1 VKFNIKT
8 YKLSKIESNFRHNN
22 LLLLC
27 NTKTTRNNLRTT
39 QKLKKLNLKS
49 YKLYK
54 TLTQRIFKDSI
65 YGNQEFLIN
74 GLVMLVIPEVALT
87 LNTLSQL
94 NEVATVIALK
104 VNNKIYSIDQLNS
117 IIKFKYNKDSANLLR
132 TMRICLKPLRII
144 NYN

>member
-8 YKLSKIESNFRHNN
+8 YKLSKIESNFRQNN
-22 LLLLC
+22 FFLLC
-27 NTKTTRNNLRTT
+27 NTKTTKNNLQTT

-65 YGNQEFLIN
+65 YGNQKFLMN
-74 GLVMLVIPEVALT
+74 GLVMLVIPEAVLT

-94 NEVATVIALK
+94 NEVAAVIALK
-104 VNNKIYSIDQLNS
+104 VNNKIYSIEQLNS
-117 IIKFKYNKDSANLLR
+117 IIKFKYNNDSANLLR
-132 TMRICLKPLRII
+132 TMKICLKPLKII